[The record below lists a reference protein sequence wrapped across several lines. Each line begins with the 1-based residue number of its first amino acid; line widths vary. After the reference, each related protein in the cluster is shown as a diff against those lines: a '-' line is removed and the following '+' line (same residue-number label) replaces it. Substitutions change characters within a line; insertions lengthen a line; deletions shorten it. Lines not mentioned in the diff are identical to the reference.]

1 MKKSIILLCSLVLAA
16 IFLFMGCDIPV
27 DENQSEEQ
35 ETAPDVE
42 ASAANVDKLYIGITL
57 EETIS
62 IMGVRDR
69 SVSSQLHPFRL
80 EWDLDDGSVLCMTFA
95 IENDDELFSGTSSET
110 ESQEI
115 PELSAEQVEELRE
128 KMLSAKCISGYVKK
142 GTDIIQIE

>member
-1 MKKSIILLCSLVLAA
+1 MRKFLILLITIVFVTSSML
-16 IFLFMGCDIPV
+16 ISCDVPV

-80 EWDLDDGSVLCMTFA
+80 EWDLDDGSVLCMT
-95 IENDDELFSGTSSET
+95 DRKS
-110 ESQEI
+110 
-115 PELSAEQVEELRE
+115 V
-128 KMLSAKCISGYVKK
+128 V
-142 GTDIIQIE
+142 